1 MIENNEHLTVE
12 DNLNLSDQN
21 IPVSL
26 MQVKE
31 RNELTPKPKMLQK
44 TERGSPLDYS
54 DLLKNSH
61 LSLTQ
66 KLPSKLQTTRV
77 TAIREV
83 IGEEDDAQE

>member
-54 DLLKNSH
+54 DL
-61 LSLTQ
+61 
-66 KLPSKLQTTRV
+66 
-77 TAIREV
+77 
-83 IGEEDDAQE
+83 